1 MQIKIASPGE
11 MGISGSA
18 VIDSIQD
25 KYTPILDLLVR
36 ESIQNSL
43 DAAIQGEK
51 HVKVDFHIGRFS
63 PRQANELL
71 EGISEKLNKRY
82 TDELYDFIAIS
93 DTNTLGLTGPVNIRE
108 VDDEKNYGNLIKLV
122 YDISKPQTQEGAG
135 GSWGLGK
142 TIYSRVGIGLVFY
155 YSRIKNDS
163 GKYESRLA
171 IVLIEDERLADALI
185 PPAEGF
191 KVRRGI
197 AWWGEPYGDGT
208 VIPLV
213 NEIEIEKILS
223 IFGIQPFQRE
233 DTGTKIIIPY
243 IDKQKLLDNN
253 RPYIDDENGHAE
265 KINAPWYNSVEEYL
279 RIAVQRWY
287 ILRLNNAVYN
297 AIFKKAILN
306 VSINGRFIQ
315 ENDIDPIFALY
326 QKLYNAGICSDS
338 ANNEFKIEEIK
349 IRESLKNTSIAGK
362 IVYKNV
368 SLDELG
374 MLPPNNLPRPETY
387 CKLEILNKDSHKPIF
402 AFTRKLGMIVSYKN
416 TGNWLEGVP
425 STEDG
430 QYLISIFVPNSDNIL
445 QQCDGISLDEYL
457 RRSEQANHTSW
468 NDHSD
473 QRIVKKIKDGVRKQ
487 LAKALK
493 KDDEKTQPTKGTSFS
508 RTLGDLILPKLGFGR
523 KPSGG
528 SSNGNS
534 GNSKSS
540 GGVVFSIDS
549 SKTRF
554 FPSYMEVEA
563 SWSSASSLTEAS
575 VALAI
580 DSGNRSINASEW
592 ETEFGLNMPFE
603 IEEASLTFSKLKG
616 QKNDEILVAKKNEIV
631 ENDQLCTLRIE
642 NTPKGIGNSIVLRF
656 ANETKFKSSVKIRI
670 SFLDS
675 KRDKKPIFLLGK
687 EK

>member
-1 MQIKIASPGE
+1 MQIEIASPGQ

-18 VIDSIQD
+18 IIDSIQD
-25 KYTPILDLLVR
+25 KHTPILDLLVR

-51 HVKVDFHIGRFS
+51 NVKVDFHIGRFS
-63 PRQANELL
+63 PKRVNDLL
-71 EGISEKLNKRY
+71 EGVSGKLNKRY
-82 TDELYDFIAIS
+82 TNEMYDYIAIS

-108 VDDEKNYGNLIKLV
+108 VDDERNYGNLIKLV
-122 YDISKPQTQEGAG
+122 YDISKPQTQESAG

-142 TIYSRVGIGLVFY
+142 TTYYRIGIGLVFY

-171 IVLIEDERLADALI
+171 IALIEDERLDEALI

-197 AWWGEPYGDGT
+197 AWWGEPYGNGA
-208 VIPLV
+208 VIPLI
-213 NEIEIEKILS
+213 NEVEIEKILS
-223 IFGIQPFQRE
+223 FFDIQPFQGE

-253 RPYIDDENGHAE
+253 RPYIDDENDHAE

-287 ILRLNNAVYN
+287 ILRLNNSVYN

-306 VSINGRFIQ
+306 VSINGQFIQ

-326 QKLYNAGICSDS
+326 QKLYNAGICGDS
-338 ANNEFKIEEIK
+338 TNDEIKIEEIK
-349 IRESLKNTSIAGK
+349 IREALKNTSIAGK

-374 MLPPNNLPRPETY
+374 MLPPNNLPSPETY
-387 CKLEILNKDSHKPIF
+387 CKLEILKKDSHKPIF

-425 STEDG
+425 SIEDG
-430 QYLISIFVPNSDNIL
+430 LYLISIFVPNSDNIL
-445 QQCDGISLDEYL
+445 QQCEGISLDEYL

-468 NDHSD
+468 IDHSD

-493 KDDEKTQPTKGTSFS
+493 KDDEKTQPTKGTPFS

-540 GGVVFSIDS
+540 GGAVFSIDP

-575 VALAI
+575 LTLAI
-580 DSGNRSINASEW
+580 DSGSGPINASEW
-592 ETEFGLNMPFE
+592 ETILGLDMPFE
-603 IEEASLTFSKLKG
+603 IEEASLTFSKLDG
-616 QKNDEILVAKKNEIV
+616 QKNNEQLSAKKNESGKS
-631 ENDQLCTLRIE
+631 NHLCSLRIE
-642 NTPKGIGNSIVLRF
+642 NTSKGAGNAIILRF
-656 ANETKFKSSVKIRI
+656 AKDMKFKSTIRI
-670 SFLDS
+670 IIRFSDS
-675 KRDKKPIFLLGK
+675 KRDKKPVFRPGK
-687 EK
+687 ER